1 MNEFAQTRRE
11 AALTTLAELRRA
23 GSTFDSGARRLQR
36 IAEALRRRL
45 VAWRGSRRR
54 SAELARLDDA
64 TLKDI
69 GLSRGDLPGIVRSG
83 LDPRPLAARRYP
95 TPRLV
100 AASATPPPRHPV
112 ARNLGGVTRPAR
124 PVLAAQ
130 TGVSTPISH
139 RRAS

>member
-1 MNEFAQTRRE
+1 MNEFAQTRRT
-11 AALTTLAELRRA
+11 AAGTTLAELRRA
-23 GSTFDSGARRLQR
+23 GSTFDSGVRRLQR

-45 VAWRGSRRR
+45 VAWRGARRR

-100 AASATPPPRHPV
+100 AASATPPPRHK
-112 ARNLGGVTRPAR
+112 GGVTRPAR

-130 TGVSTPISH
+130 TGVSTPIIH